1 MMRLVGVELFKFRT
15 QRAHVVILVLG
26 LALTVLG
33 LGLLF
38 VATLVDPGE
47 GAQLSLEAPDMQR
60 RLLTSTG
67 TSFVVL
73 LLAILGITAE
83 FRHGTISS
91 TVRGVPQ
98 RHNIVIAKAITYA
111 LIALAYGIVA
121 AILNQVGAR
130 LILGLEG
137 VEVAVSTGDLISDVG
152 KGFVALALFAVLG
165 VGIAAVVANQVAA
178 IVIVV
183 VEPFVSSIVAA
194 FLPAVGKYLPSRAIE
209 AFTRPDQGF
218 VETLEPLAGLVVF
231 LLYVSAAVAGGIVM
245 LSRRDIT

>member
-26 LALTVLG
+26 LALTALG
-33 LGLLF
+33 LGLFFL
-38 VATLVDPGE
+38 ATVVGLGE
-47 GAQLSLEAPDMQR
+47 EAQLPLESPGVQR
-60 RLLTSTG
+60 QLLMSSGTG
-67 TSFVVL
+67 LVVL
-73 LLAILGITAE
+73 LLATLGVTAE

-91 TVRGVPQ
+91 TARGVPQ
-98 RHNIVIAKAITYA
+98 RHNIVLAKAITYA
-111 LIALAYGIVA
+111 LVALAYGIVA

-130 LILGLEG
+130 SILALEG
-137 VEVAVSTGDLISDVG
+137 VDVAVSIGDVVAGVG
-152 KGFVALALFAVLG
+152 KALLALVLFALLG
-165 VGIAAVVANQVAA
+165 VGVAAIVANQVAA
-178 IVIVV
+178 VLIVV